1 MFNVAKQSG
10 LELCF
15 YEMNT
20 PGIMSFM
27 SSEGTKK
34 IELSCIGPIYDS
46 SKTKVGE
53 LKNFYLTKDSANL
66 QYLVIEKEFWNKG
79 YASIV
84 CEYLI
89 KTYAIPNNLKK
100 FIIEEIQTINDG
112 IIYSGNLEKFKKVKD
127 KLVKKGLA
135 KSGEV
140 IFNEK
145 SRHNNI
151 IIHL

>member
-1 MFNVAKQSG
+1 MFNVAKREG

-15 YEMNT
+15 CEMNT

-34 IELSCIGPIYDS
+34 IELSCIGPIYDYN
-46 SKTKVGE
+46 KTKVGE

-66 QYLVIEKEFWNKG
+66 QYLIIEKEFWNKG

-89 KTYAIPNNLKK
+89 KNYAINNNLKK
-100 FIIEEIQTINDG
+100 FVIEEIQTINDG

-127 KLVKKGLA
+127 KLVAKGLA
-135 KSGEV
+135 KSGEL

-145 SRHNNI
+145 SKHHDLI
-151 IIHL
+151 LQL